1 MFRAA
6 AVVVVLAACGR
17 AHGIDD
23 RDLGDLV
30 VAPSGEAKPIDV
42 ALAAKDPAELSRA
55 LALPD
60 HAVAGA
66 VGAHAL
72 SIATTTTIDAGGQQ
86 VSQLTDR
93 VSLELGEHGAFH
105 ATYANSADY
114 GREVVFS
121 DGALYLRPRYQRWHR
136 RAPETPDEPEQLRDR
151 LCDGMSATWD
161 LFGFAAQL
169 SDRGTSQVAGRPARS
184 IGIAL
189 ASGKRTPET
198 ESLDQRKWRESRHVD
213 ALSGEV
219 ALDAA
224 TGVPLA
230 VKLDGTLSYTRDG
243 RPLSMHVTLDAS
255 LASIGKPSPVTAPTE
270 DVVATPERLREV
282 DDRDFLLQGI
292 APPLR
297 KEPPK

>member
-1 MFRAA
+1 MLRAA
-6 AVVVVLAACGR
+6 VVVVVLAACGR
-17 AHGIDD
+17 SHGIDD

-30 VAPSGEAKPIDV
+30 VAPSGETKPIDIK
-42 ALAAKDPAELSRA
+42 LAAKDPAELSRA
-55 LALPD
+55 LALPE

-66 VGAHAL
+66 VGAHTL
-72 SIATTTTIDAGGQQ
+72 SIATTSVVHAGDQPL
-86 VSQLTDR
+86 SQLSDR

-121 DGALYLRPRYQRWHR
+121 DGALYLRPRYQRWHK

-151 LCDGMSATWD
+151 MCDAVAATWD
-161 LFGFAAQL
+161 LFAYAAET
-169 SDRGTSQVAGRPARS
+169 SDHGTSQVAGRPAHA

-189 ASGKRTPET
+189 ASGKRTPEP
-198 ESLDQRKWRESRHVD
+198 EALDQRKWRETRHVD
-213 ALSGEV
+213 ALTGEV
-219 ALDAA
+219 SLDAA
-224 TGVPLA
+224 TGAPLA
-230 VKLDGTLSYTRDG
+230 VKLDGTLSFTRDG
-243 RPLSMHVTLDAS
+243 KPMTLHVTLDAS
-255 LASIGKPSPVTAPTE
+255 LASIGKPSAIVAPTE
-270 DVVATPERLREV
+270 DIVATPERLREV